1 MTLPPSQP
9 RCPSVFRD
17 SHWAPRSKPGR
28 GAGWWQI
35 HGRLLHDQLGV
46 QNVVGI
52 KQRTWDSSSHCT
64 AGLAGGWGGCPSSS
78 LEGSG
83 WGAKVPAPVC
93 LLHPTQPHLRQLPA

>member
-64 AGLAGGWGGCPSSS
+64 AGLAGGPGGCPSSS